1 MRYVRDPQ
9 ALADADTVILP
20 GSKNT
25 LGDLC
30 WLRES
35 GMAHAVEQARQRKV
49 PLLGICGGYQMLGE
63 TIIDE
68 VESGLG
74 AQPGLGVLKT
84 VTHFA
89 QHKTTTRCRRPQGLR
104 SRIG

>member
-1 MRYVRDPQ
+1 M
-9 ALADADTVILP
+9 
-20 GSKNT
+20 
-25 LGDLC
+25 
-30 WLRES
+30 
-35 GMAHAVEQARQRKV
+35 

-89 QHKTTTRCRRPQGLR
+89 QHKTTTRAGDPGSALPDWLADAAGLR
-104 SRIG
+104 VSGYEIHMGETRRGQAARPCCSCIKRGRQ